1 MLNAIF
7 GFLSGIIS
15 GLGIGGGVILIPLL
29 AIFTSLSQ
37 HQAQGINLAYFL
49 PTAVAALII
58 HIKNKEIKFKYA
70 LKIIIFSLP
79 WAFAASYLSV
89 LLKPTILRR
98 IFAVF
103 LFITGVFQL
112 FSKEKEN
119 EK

>member
-49 PTAVAALII
+49 PTAVAAP
-58 HIKNKEIKFKYA
+58 
-70 LKIIIFSLP
+70 FSPSAYSFLT
-79 WAFAASYLSV
+79 LS
-89 LLKPTILRR
+89 
-98 IFAVF
+98 
-103 LFITGVFQL
+103 
-112 FSKEKEN
+112 
-119 EK
+119 